1 MSGRTAILQIPGEE
15 KGGLSQ
21 VEAMNLGCRGMGPLA
36 WLLKGGNRG
45 K

>member
-1 MSGRTAILQIPGEE
+1 MSGRTARLQIAGEE
-15 KGGLSQ
+15 RGGLPQ
-21 VEAMNLGCRGMGPLA
+21 VEATNLGCRSMGPLA